1 MHSSF
6 SKQLVRTCCVP
17 ATISGMEHTK
27 ISKGAPSFV
36 RAPWAVDE
44 LLYRLFTAQGHPA
57 KGVSRRLK
65 SILYFVHLVWPEEGV
80 PLSFSIKV
88 RRRLT
93 VSEGVTTGSWG
104 FAWGK

>member
-1 MHSSF
+1 M
-6 SKQLVRTCCVP
+6 P
-17 ATISGMEHTK
+17 AAVLGMEHTK
-27 ISKGAPSFV
+27 ISRGAPSFL
-36 RAPWAVDE
+36 RAPKAVDE

-88 RRRLT
+88 QHGLT
-93 VSEGVTTGSWG
+93 VSEGMNTGPWG